1 MAELEKYS
9 YSAANVFPLKA
20 VTNLNILVS
29 IKYDRVIPPIHPQLN
44 PTNKCNFSC
53 PFCSC
58 SDRDKQKELNIKQ
71 IERLIDKYR
80 ALGAEAWTVTGGGEP
95 TIHRDFDKI
104 IKKIFYNNMES
115 GLVTNGTVLDR
126 CNSLNRITWIR
137 ISASDILERE
147 LEKIGSNIED
157 HLNKLDFT
165 VNEYP
170 MVDWAFSYVL
180 GDYPNHK
187 LIQKLVEFAN
197 SHDFTHVRIVND
209 ILKVG
214 HLNPQMDE
222 AKKTLRLNGVDDS
235 KVNYQERSHWTQGTE
250 KCYISLLKPVIG
262 ADGYIYPCC
271 GTQYA
276 LKDPSRDYEKAMRM
290 GHISNDIERISK
302 EQAPFDGSICWKC
315 YYSEYNQALGI
326 LLNGL
331 KHKAFV

>member
-1 MAELEKYS
+1 MSEIEKYS
-9 YSAANVFPLKA
+9 YSAANIFPLKT
-20 VTNLNILVS
+20 VTNLNILES
-29 IKYDRVIPPIHPQLN
+29 IKHEGIIPPIHPQLN

-58 SDRDKQKELNIKQ
+58 SDRDKQKELNINQ
-71 IERLIDKYR
+71 IESLIQKYR
-80 ALGAEAWTVTGGGEP
+80 DLGAEAWTITGGGEP
-95 TIHRDFDKI
+95 TIHRDFDRI
-104 IKKIFYNNMES
+104 IKTIFYNNMES
-115 GLVTNGTVLDR
+115 GLVTNGTVLNKR
-126 CNSLNRITWIR
+126 KSLDKITWIR
-137 ISASDILERE
+137 ISTSDILENE
-147 LEKIGSNIED
+147 LEKIGLNIES
-157 HLNKLDFT
+157 HLKNLEFAVK
-165 VNEYP
+165 EYP

-187 LIQKLVEFAN
+187 LIRKLVEFAN

-209 ILKVG
+209 ILKASQ
-214 HLNPQMDE
+214 LNPQMDE
-222 AKKTLRLNGVDDS
+222 VKKTLRFNGVDDS
-235 KVNYQERSHWTQGTE
+235 KVNYQERSLWTPGTD

-290 GHISNDIERISK
+290 GHISKDIDRITQ
-302 EQAPFDGSICWKC
+302 EQKPFDGSICYKC
-315 YYSEYNQALGI
+315 YYSQYNTVLGI